1 MANTKIRESTCGNM
15 DVYVFETTSA
25 ATSETVQL
33 PINKNFVCGVASYI
47 GGTPTTTSFSY
58 VKATG
63 VGTFATLT
71 ATNNVIMTVFTE

>member
-1 MANTKIRESTCGNM
+1 MANTQIRSWTT
-15 DVYVFETTSA
+15 DSAHWYIFETTSA

-33 PINKNFVCGVASYI
+33 PLGKQIVGGVAAYI

-58 VKATG
+58 VRATG

-71 ATNNVIMTVFTE
+71 ATNNVVFTCWTD